1 MSKDSTQKNAGV
13 RIDKWL
19 WAARFFKTRGLA
31 KTAVDTGKVT
41 LDGNRLK
48 PSRDAAIGMLL
59 CIHQSWDEKTVE
71 IIGLANQR
79 RGAPEAAAL
88 YAETPESIKKR
99 EAEVENRRMQA
110 TLIQPKAKPDKNDR
124 RARSQFKHQSE

>member
-1 MSKDSTQKNAGV
+1 MSKVNSPQNAGV

-19 WAARFFKTRGLA
+19 WAARFYKTRGLA

-41 LDGNRLK
+41 LDGNRVK

-59 CIHQSWDEKTVE
+59 CIQQGWDEKTVE
-71 IIGLANQR
+71 IIALSNQR

-88 YAETPESIKKR
+88 YEETPESVQKR
-99 EAEVENRRMQA
+99 QAEVENRRMQA